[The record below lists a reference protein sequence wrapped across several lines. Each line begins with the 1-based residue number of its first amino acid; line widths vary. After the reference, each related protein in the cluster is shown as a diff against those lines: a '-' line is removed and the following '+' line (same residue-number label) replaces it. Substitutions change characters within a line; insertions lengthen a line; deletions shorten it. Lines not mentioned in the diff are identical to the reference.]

1 MFQQSVSLHF
11 SESVTK
17 GRRFYEDFVDQ
28 IGKDASPGPMLD
40 KEIWSLPY
48 VSWTFASKLA

>member
-40 KEIWSLPY
+40 KEI
-48 VSWTFASKLA
+48 